1 LSRDNQKLLT
11 GESDVAVMVN
21 ADNFVRAETHRMF
34 ADLQRDAG
42 GVGVFRH
49 NRQPASID
57 EQTVIRMNRDTL
69 YSFAI
74 LDLAEPAWLSLP
86 EADGRY
92 MSAMAVNEDHYI
104 NVLVHAPG
112 RHQLTCDRCG
122 SRYAMVG
129 VRTLVD
135 PLDPDDV
142 AAVGAL
148 QDRMT
153 LETSSSEV
161 FSSPEYD
168 RESLDKTRQALLSL
182 ASGLTDFGR
191 TFGTRDEVDPIHHLI
206 GTAAGWGGLPT
217 SEAAYVG
224 VDPAVPPGEYE
235 LTFKDVPVD
244 AFWSVSVYNSAG
256 FFEPNSRH
264 LYSVNSITGVP
275 NEDGSITVRFKAD
288 AGEDAPPNCIVT
300 PQGWNYLIRLYRP
313 RAEFFDGIWTV
324 SSLTPISGS
333 KGA

>member
-1 LSRDNQKLLT
+1 
-11 GESDVAVMVN
+11 
-21 ADNFVRAETHRMF
+21 
-34 ADLQRDAG
+34 
-42 GVGVFRH
+42 
-49 NRQPASID
+49 
-57 EQTVIRMNRDTL
+57 
-69 YSFAI
+69 
-74 LDLAEPAWLSLP
+74 
-86 EADGRY
+86 

-104 NVLVHAPG
+104 NVLLHAPG

-122 SRYAMVG
+122 SRYVMVG

-161 FSSPEYD
+161 FTSPEYD

-182 ASGLTDFGR
+182 ASGLADFGR

-217 SEAAYVG
+217 SEASYVG

-256 FFEPNSRH
+256 FFEPNSRR

-275 NEDGSITVRFKAD
+275 NEDGSITVRFTAD
-288 AGEDAPPNCIVT
+288 AGEHAPPNCIVT
-300 PQGWNYLIRLYRP
+300 PQGWNYLVRLYRP

-324 SSLTPISGS
+324 PSLTSISGS
-333 KGA
+333 KGT